1 MRVVDYVEFDDSAY
15 SNLRRSLI
23 GKSTRSRDA
32 QRGFLEKVLVTT
44 DFVDYMNTAVPLTG
58 SQKLDPLAEQM
69 SEAEFKDPPG
79 DTEQSFFQSWAELT
93 PRIACRT
100 TFWALVTC
108 RHIENGRIESSF
120 LAGNGG
126 AQSCGAERIE
136 AALRSS
142 DSNAPGLLDNCV
154 RTVLRRL
161 GGLPEA
167 RGNRTVYV
175 NCPLARG
182 WWRERLVA
190 EVADGQSELEAVVR
204 EVVRVSQQYWEELVT
219 FVVSRNS
226 VFGSPEVRNVFIRT
240 LGAKLSADSNSA
252 MRNASE
258 LRRAARTLSTIQAS
272 RELSLVGLQELEEI
286 VKEVVEMH
294 AAEARRRKI
303 RKDGAL

>member
-1 MRVVDYVEFDDSAY
+1 MKLIDYIEFDDSVY
-15 SNLRRSLI
+15 SNFRRSLI
-23 GKSTRSRDA
+23 GKSAKGSDA
-32 QRGFLEKVLVTT
+32 QRDFLRKVLVTT
-44 DFVDYMNTAVPLTG
+44 DFVDYMNTTVPLIG
-58 SQKLDPLAEQM
+58 KVELDPLADQM

-79 DTEQSFFQSWAELT
+79 DTERSFFDAWTELI

-100 TFWALVTC
+100 TFWARITC

-126 AQSCGAERIE
+126 PLSTGVERIE

-142 DSNAPGLLDNCV
+142 GSDAVGSLDKCV

-190 EVADGQSELEAVVR
+190 EAMGGRSELEPVVR
-204 EVVRVSQQYWEELVT
+204 EVLRVSQQYWEELVT

-226 VFGSPEVRNVFIRT
+226 VFGSPEVRKVFIRA
-240 LGAKLSADSNSA
+240 LGAELSTDPNSA
-252 MRNASE
+252 MRNAKE
-258 LRRAARTLSTIQAS
+258 LSRTARTLSTIQAS
-272 RELSLVGLQELEEI
+272 RELSVLPPRELQQI
-286 VKEVVEMH
+286 VMEVVEMH
-294 AAEARRRKI
+294 ADEARHRKAQ
-303 RKDGAL
+303 KEDAS